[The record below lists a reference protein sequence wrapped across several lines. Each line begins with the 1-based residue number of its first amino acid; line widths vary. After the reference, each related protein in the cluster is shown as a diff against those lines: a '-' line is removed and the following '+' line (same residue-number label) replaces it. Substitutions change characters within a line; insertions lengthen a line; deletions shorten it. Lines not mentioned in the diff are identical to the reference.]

1 MNFIG
6 TLFHSRCSDDVKDL
20 YGKV

>member
-6 TLFHSRCSDDVKDL
+6 TLFHSRCNDDVKDL